1 MIELFGWNDASNTEI
16 PLNKEIFALLQ
27 DQADPEKLRPAVI
40 VAKMM
45 PARQLTW
52 AEQMEGD
59 VLCYDIPVAHFHCC
73 NGAQIKYW
81 KAVDIPQKLISAVCG
96 VVEAPKDC
104 FEAEL
109 AIPPKPKPKRPS
121 PEGCWRFV
129 PHCFAP
135 DEYYV
140 QWKCECGTVNSF
152 RKTVPD
158 LCNFPAFS
166 VYCAHCNRKLN
177 VNFDLSKMNHLTDG
191 K

>member
-16 PLNKEIFALLQ
+16 PRNREIFALLQ
-27 DQADPEKLRPAVI
+27 DQTDPEKLRPAVI
-40 VAKMM
+40 VVKMM

-52 AEQMEGD
+52 AESDEGD
-59 VLCYDIPVAHFHCC
+59 VLCYDIPAAHFHCC

-81 KAVDIPQKLISAVCG
+81 KAVDIPQKLDSCVCG
-96 VVEAPKDC
+96 VVEAPNDC

-109 AIPPKPKPKRPS
+109 AIPPEPKPKRPS
-121 PEGCWRFV
+121 PEGYWKFI

-140 QWKCECGTVNSF
+140 QWKCECGTVNQF

-166 VYCAHCNRKLN
+166 VYCTHCNKKLD
-177 VNFDLSKMNHLTDG
+177 VTFDLSKMNT
-191 K
+191 